1 MVIPIILGT
10 VSIIWVYLIGKSTG
24 RKETKRKIHR
34 VLQARDPLY
43 SLGHLNQDLAD
54 IEEQEYLKKSPL
66 RKRISDILK
75 LFKEL

>member
-1 MVIPIILGT
+1 MLLLIIPITLLAYIKGRVVGSKAQKAKILKAI
-10 VSIIWVYLIGKSTG
+10 SRSN
-24 RKETKRKIHR
+24 
-34 VLQARDPLY
+34 PNY

>member
-1 MVIPIILGT
+1 MLLLIIPITLLAYIKGRVVGSKAQKAKILKAI
-10 VSIIWVYLIGKSTG
+10 SRSNP
-24 RKETKRKIHR
+24 H
-34 VLQARDPLY
+34 Y